1 MTHKMILM
9 SHDYKEVK
17 ALVVAKRKSEQD
29 CRDSLDG
36 KISDSYPEV
45 ESSILSP
52 GSIST
57 EGT

>member
-9 SHDYKEVK
+9 SHDFQEVK
-17 ALVVAKRKSEQD
+17 AMVIAKRKEQED